1 MRGRCSALL
10 SRQGSSLQWRGE
22 GTARSVV
29 AHQQVPPRP
38 TTPPPNTSALRECLA
53 ALAQAGDTATQRRA
67 LADIR
72 QRASAA
78 RKGKEGKINVYQYL
92 GPLDLGLILRRAV
105 AVGDWGIAE
114 RVLAHG
120 GDKVSFPTAAMAEA
134 ALLACCRE
142 GKPEVA
148 QSILLKLL
156 TTNSAPPPSAS
167 SSSSRSSS
175 PSIYTVILRALG
187 KAGHWEACL
196 ELLRQPVLAPL
207 LVEDEACFEAGITAC
222 GRQGCVEEAM
232 GLYDDFRAQQQQRHS
247 SFTSAAIHNAAIKA
261 CARGGSLAR
270 AQGIIREAQ
279 QDGVL
284 PSVAAF
290 NALLLTC
297 GRLGAWDAGAK
308 VLVDMKA
315 LGVDPNEVR

>member
-1 MRGRCSALL
+1 M
-10 SRQGSSLQWRGE
+10 
-22 GTARSVV
+22 
-29 AHQQVPPRP
+29 
-38 TTPPPNTSALRECLA
+38 
-53 ALAQAGDTATQRRA
+53 
-67 LADIR
+67 
-72 QRASAA
+72 
-78 RKGKEGKINVYQYL
+78 NVYQYL

-114 RVLAHG
+114 HVLAHG

-134 ALLACCRE
+134 AMLSCCRE

-148 QSILLKLL
+148 QAILLKLL
-156 TTNSAPPPSAS
+156 ATNSAPPLSVSP
-167 SSSSRSSS
+167 SSSRSSS
-175 PSIYTVILRALG
+175 PSIYTVILQSLG
-187 KAGHWEACL
+187 KAGHWEACV
-196 ELLRQPVLAPL
+196 ELLRHPLLAPV

-232 GLYDDFRAQQQQRHS
+232 GFYDDFRLQQQQQRLS
-247 SFTSAAIHNAAIKA
+247 SSTTSAAIHNAAIKA
-261 CARGGSLAR
+261 CARAGSLAR
-270 AQGIIREAQ
+270 AQGIIQDAQ

-308 VLVDMKA
+308 VLADMKA
-315 LGVDPNEVR
+315 LGVEPNEVRYVFSISI